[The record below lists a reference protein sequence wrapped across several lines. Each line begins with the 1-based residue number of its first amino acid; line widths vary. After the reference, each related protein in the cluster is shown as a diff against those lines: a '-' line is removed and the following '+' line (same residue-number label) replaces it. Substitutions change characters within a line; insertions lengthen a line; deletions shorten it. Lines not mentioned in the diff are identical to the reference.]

1 MTSNLRQAPAW
12 ETHPQTPA
20 DFTTIHVSAYTQ
32 TDGIQVRFDA
42 YFETKDQAA
51 EVVASFPKGCKVHAS
66 TLNAQTRQYGTL
78 SLLIDL
84 RSTGVTGSKNETGLR
99 RFAQMMKA
107 VEAKGLEIDWRT
119 GYTNSVL
126 TLEDLLEAVR

>member
-99 RFAQMMKA
+99 RFAQMN
-107 VEAKGLEIDWRT
+107 EGRRGQGPGD
-119 GYTNSVL
+119 
-126 TLEDLLEAVR
+126 